1 MATII
6 TYDAPG
12 FTAKV
17 AETARGIVCI
27 LAPATATDRVIQA
40 RVRRLMAGQGIDCT
54 ACAQCPVGRT
64 AERAE

>member
-12 FTAKV
+12 FEGWVTK
-17 AETARGIVCI
+17 TARDIVCI
-27 LAPATATDRVIQA
+27 LAPATATDLVIQA
-40 RVRRLMAGQGIDCT
+40 RVRRLMAGQGIDCA